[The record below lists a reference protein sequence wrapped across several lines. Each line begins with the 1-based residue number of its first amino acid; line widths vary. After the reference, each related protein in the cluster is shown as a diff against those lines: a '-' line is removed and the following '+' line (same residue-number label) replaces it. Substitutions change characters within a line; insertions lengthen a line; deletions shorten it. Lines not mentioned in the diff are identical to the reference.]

1 MIAEHAANQ
10 FGRQIRDC
18 NRVGGEQQPSLNTQK
33 AANRW
38 ASPLAYAMTLPKGSL
53 DISTSQYDGGRTVG
67 SQCVA
72 APDSSSLSARPL
84 IAGSIGRDGTGKSTL
99 A

>member
-53 DISTSQYDGGRTVG
+53 DITKSQCSG
-67 SQCVA
+67 SQN
-72 APDSSSLSARPL
+72 
-84 IAGSIGRDGTGKSTL
+84 AGRQ
-99 A
+99 